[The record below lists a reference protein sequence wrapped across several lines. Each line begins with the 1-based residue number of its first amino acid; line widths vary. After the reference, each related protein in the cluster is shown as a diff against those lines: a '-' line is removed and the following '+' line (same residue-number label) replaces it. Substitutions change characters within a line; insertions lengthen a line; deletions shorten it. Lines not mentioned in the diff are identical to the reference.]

1 MNPIESLLLIL
12 LFDDNINGVS
22 QIGGWS
28 SINEW
33 RLSAAGR
40 HLEIAETDRR
50 WLQGEL
56 DKLRHEDRSGPGGG
70 VAKWGNS

>member
-1 MNPIESLLLIL
+1 MNPIESLLLIVP
-12 LFDDNINGVS
+12 FDDNINGVS

-28 SINEW
+28 STHEW
-33 RLSAAGR
+33 RPSAAGR

-56 DKLRHEDRSGPGGG
+56 DKLRHEGRSGPGGG
-70 VAKWGNS
+70 VEYLGRC